1 MNAVRSSQSLGS
13 FLYLRE
19 RRMGNTKLQY
29 AVRAVLAAA
38 AASAVVPAHAQT
50 APAAANDTALQE
62 VVVTGSRLAISPNDV
77 SISPI
82 TSLDSLDI
90 QKSGLVRTE
99 DLLNNLPQVVAEQS
113 SGTSISSNGTATV
126 SLRGLGSQRTLVL
139 VNGTRMAPGAG
150 LGVTTTSSADIN
162 QIPADLVERVD
173 VLTGGA
179 SAVYGAD
186 AVAGVVNFVLNTH
199 FEGVRVDANYGFG
212 RYNNDHT
219 DLQNNLAAAGDPV
232 PTGSVDAGFNKD
244 VSFLAGANFA
254 DGKGNATVYATYLNS
269 SPAVG
274 YQYDYAGCSLNT
286 PSVLPGPGGLSC
298 GGSGTPATGRF
309 AVYGSTAGSA
319 AIKPVTPSKS
329 YAIDP
334 ATGAFRPYVS
344 ATDSYNYGGLSFLQ
358 RAAERYTAG
367 SFLTYDIN
375 DNTSV
380 YSNFMYARNSSE
392 ANYGP
397 SGLFTYT
404 GATISCANP
413 LLTATEVGILCAPAA
428 VAANQLAFPQNAG
441 TNNIN
446 LYVGRRAVENGPRED
461 NYLSNSFRETVGV
474 KGKWIEGLSYDL
486 YGQVGINTMHDS
498 QSNYINSTSATN
510 ALNVVTDTRAG
521 SATFGQPVCES
532 VINGTSPTCV
542 PWNIFQKGGVT
553 PAAIAYIDVPSTYS
567 VTAKEFIVDGS
578 VTADLEKM
586 GMKLPTASAGPSV
599 NLGAEY
605 RSESYILDPDYVFA
619 NGLNSGGNGA
629 QSAINGGF
637 HVSEIY
643 TEGRLPVLND
653 LPAAYDL
660 SFDAGYR
667 YSKYTSGFNTN
678 TYKFGVEYAPIKD
691 VKLRGGYNRAVRAP
705 SVGDLFA
712 PAVIG
717 AGGTA
722 DPCWGPVIGGTGGTT
737 GTIQGHDFAY
747 CARTGVT
754 AAEWGNIATNPAA
767 QINTSV
773 GGNIDLKPEIAD
785 TFTYGLVFQPT
796 FVANLSA
803 SLDFYYIRI
812 QNTIESLTSNTIINN
827 CGENN
832 SGCDLIHRG
841 AGTGSLWFNTGNFVQ
856 ATEQNIGTISTKG
869 IDLASHYSFDTGYG
883 KVGIQL
889 LGTRVL
895 NFYTAPIAG
904 GAAYNCAGYWG
915 TTCGAPTPHW
925 RHVLNTDWQAPWMG
939 LDLSVRWRYIGPS
952 QTDHA
957 SQDPQLASTYYT
969 GTAHIGG
976 YSYLDLSLNMPIAS
990 TGIDLRVGVNNL
1002 TDKAPPIIPSGS
1014 YSECPNT
1021 SCNDNTWVGTYDTL
1035 GRYLYAHVQVKF

>member
-1 MNAVRSSQSLGS
+1 
-13 FLYLRE
+13 
-19 RRMGNTKLQY
+19 MGNTKLQY

-50 APAAANDTALQE
+50 APATASDTALQE
-62 VVVTGSRLAISPNDV
+62 VIVTGSRLAISPNDV

-90 QKSGLVRTE
+90 QKTGLVRTE
-99 DLLNNLPQVVAEQS
+99 DLLNNLPSVVAEQS
-113 SGTSISSNGTATV
+113 GGTSISSNGTATV

-139 VNGTRMAPGAG
+139 VNGTRLAPGAG
-150 LGVTTTSSADIN
+150 LSAAGNNTSSSPDIN
-162 QIPADLVERVD
+162 QIPADLIERVD

-199 FEGVRVDANYGFG
+199 FEGVRIDSNYGFG
-212 RYNNDHT
+212 RYNNDHQ
-219 DLQNNLAAAGDPV
+219 DLLNNLIAKGDPV
-232 PTGSVDAGFNKD
+232 PPSVTDAGFNKD
-244 VSFLAGANFA
+244 ISFLAGSNFA
-254 DGKGNATVYATYLNS
+254 DGKGNATVYATYLKT

-309 AVYGSTAGSA
+309 AVYGSTVAGGA
-319 AIKPVTPSKS
+319 VKPVTPASS

-334 ATGAFRPYVS
+334 ATGAFRPYS
-344 ATDSYNYGGLSFLQ
+344 NATDSYNYGGLSFLQ

-367 SFLTYDIN
+367 SFLNYDIN
-375 DNTSV
+375 DKTTV
-380 YSNFMYARNSSE
+380 YSDFMYARNSSE

-397 SGLFTYT
+397 SGLFSYT
-404 GATISCANP
+404 AATISCANP
-413 LLTATEVGILCAPAA
+413 LLSAQEVSILCAPATI
-428 VAANQLAFPQNAG
+428 AANQLAFPQNAG

-474 KGKWIEGLSYDL
+474 KGKWLEGLSYDL

-498 QSNYINSTSATN
+498 EANFINSTSGTN
-510 ALNVVTDTRAG
+510 ALNVIQT
-521 SATFGQPVCES
+521 
-532 VINGTSPTCV
+532 PTGPQCVVGPPCV

-553 PAAIAYIDVPSTYS
+553 AAAINYIDVPATYS

-578 VTADLEKM
+578 VTADMEKF
-586 GMKLPTASAGPSV
+586 GLKLPTASSGPSI

-605 RSESYILDPDYVFA
+605 RSENYTFDPDYIFK

-629 QSAINGGF
+629 QNPIDGGF
-637 HVSEIY
+637 HVSEIF
-643 TEGRLPVLND
+643 TEARLPVLND

-660 SFDAGYR
+660 SFDGGYR

-705 SVGDLFA
+705 SVGDLFS

-722 DPCWGPVIGGTGGTT
+722 DPCWGPVVGGTGGTT

-773 GGNIDLKPEIAD
+773 GGNINLKPEIAD
-785 TFTYGLVFQPT
+785 TFTYGFVFQPT
-796 FVANLSA
+796 FVPNLVT

-812 QNTIESLTSNTIINN
+812 KNTIESLTSNTITNN
-827 CGENN
+827 CGEN
-832 SGCDLIHRG
+832 SIGCDLIHRG
-841 AGTGSLWFNTGNFVQ
+841 AGTGSLWFNNNDFVT

-895 NFYTAPIAG
+895 NFFTAPIAG
-904 GAAYNCAGYWG
+904 GAAFNCAGYWG
-915 TTCGAPTPHW
+915 TTCGAPIPHW
-925 RHVLNTDWQAPWMG
+925 RHVLNTDWQAPWAG
-939 LDLSVRWRYIGPS
+939 LDLSVRWRYIGPTQS
-952 QTDHA
+952 DHV
-957 SQDPQLASTYYT
+957 SQDPQLSSTYFA

-976 YSYLDLSLNMPIAS
+976 YSYLDLSLSAPIAS

-1002 TDKAPPIIPSGS
+1002 TGKAPPIIPSGS
-1014 YSECPNT
+1014 YSECPNS

-1035 GRYLYAHVQVKF
+1035 GRFLYAHVQVKF

>member
-1 MNAVRSSQSLGS
+1 
-13 FLYLRE
+13 
-19 RRMGNTKLQY
+19 MGNTKLQY

-38 AASAVVPAHAQT
+38 AASAMAPAYAQT
-50 APAAANDTALQE
+50 AAPAVANDAALQE

-77 SISPI
+77 SISPV
-82 TSLDSLDI
+82 TSLDALDI

-99 DLLNNLPQVVAEQS
+99 DLLNNLPSVVAEQS
-113 SGTSISSNGTATV
+113 GGTSISSNGTATV

-139 VNGTRMAPGAG
+139 VNGTRLAPGAG
-150 LGVTTTSSADIN
+150 LSAAGNNTSSSPDIN
-162 QIPADLVERVD
+162 QIPAELIQRVD

-199 FEGVRVDANYGFG
+199 FEGVKIDAQYGFN
-212 RYNNDHT
+212 RYSNDHA
-219 DLQNNLAAAGDPV
+219 DLLANLAAKGDPL
-232 PTGSVDAGFNKD
+232 PDSTVDAGFNKE
-244 VSFLAGANFA
+244 VSILMGSNFA
-254 DGKGNATVYATYLNS
+254 DGKGNATVYATYLRT

-286 PSVLPGPGGLSC
+286 PAKLPGPGGLSC

-309 AVYGSTAGSA
+309 AVYGLIGGAVKPATPAG
-319 AIKPVTPSKS
+319 S
-329 YAIDP
+329 YAIDQ
-334 ATGAFRPYVS
+334 ATGAFRPYS
-344 ATDSYNYGGLSFLQ
+344 NATDSYNYGGLSFLQ
-358 RAAERYTAG
+358 RASERYTAG
-367 SFLTYDIN
+367 SFLNYDIN
-375 DNTSV
+375 DSTNV
-380 YSNFMYARNSSE
+380 YSDFMYARNSSE

-397 SGLFTYT
+397 SGLFTFT
-404 GATISCANP
+404 GATVSCGGPAGVNP
-413 LLTATEVGILCAPAA
+413 LFSAAEAAVFCAPATI
-428 VAANQLAFPQNAG
+428 AANQLAFPQNAG

-486 YGQVGINTMHDS
+486 YGQVGLNTMHDS
-498 QSNYINSTSATN
+498 QGNYINATSGTN

-521 SATFGQPVCES
+521 SPTLGQPVCES
-532 VINGTSPTCV
+532 VINGTAPTCV
-542 PWNIFQKGGVT
+542 PWNIFAKGGVT
-553 PAAIAYIDVPSTYS
+553 PGAIGYIDVPATYS
-567 VTAKEFIVDGS
+567 VTVKEYIVDGS
-578 VTADLEKM
+578 ITADLEKM
-586 GMKLPTASAGPSV
+586 GFKLPTASAGPSV
-599 NLGAEY
+599 NVGAEY
-605 RSESYILDPDYVFA
+605 RSESYVLDPDYIFA

-637 HVSEIY
+637 HASEIF

-667 YSKYTSGFNTN
+667 YSKYTSGFDTN

-691 VKLRGGYNRAVRAP
+691 VKIRGGYNRAVRAP
-705 SVGDLFA
+705 SVGDLFS

-722 DPCWGPVIGGTGGTT
+722 DPCWGPVVGGTGGTT

-773 GGNIDLKPEIAD
+773 GGSLNLKPEKAD
-785 TFTYGLVFQPT
+785 TFTYGVVFQPT
-796 FVANLSA
+796 FVPNLVA

-827 CGENN
+827 CGNNN

-841 AGTGSLWFNTGNFVQ
+841 AGTGSLWFNTNNFVT

-883 KVGIQL
+883 KMGIQL

-915 TTCGAPTPHW
+915 TTCGAPNPHW
-925 RHVLNTDWQAPWMG
+925 RHVLNTDWQAPWLG
-939 LDLSVRWRYIGPS
+939 LDVSLRWRYIGPT

-957 SQDPQLASTYYT
+957 SQDPQLSSTYYT

-976 YSYLDLSLNMPIAS
+976 YSYLDLSLSMPIAS

-1021 SCNDNTWVGTYDTL
+1021 SCNDNTWVGTYDTM

>member
-1 MNAVRSSQSLGS
+1 
-13 FLYLRE
+13 
-19 RRMGNTKLQY
+19 MGNTKLQY

-50 APAAANDTALQE
+50 APAAASDTALQE

-309 AVYGSTAGSA
+309 AVYGSTATNPA
-319 AIKPVTPSKS
+319 VKPVTPSKS

-358 RAAERYTAG
+358 RQAERYTAG
-367 SFLTYDIN
+367 SFLNYDIT
-375 DNTSV
+375 DNTNV

-413 LLTATEVGILCAPAA
+413 LLTAPEVAILCAPAT

-461 NYLSNSFRETVGV
+461 NYLSNSFRETLGV

-486 YGQVGINTMHDS
+486 YAQVGINTMHDS
-498 QSNYINSTSATN
+498 QSNYINSTSGTN

-567 VTAKEFIVDGS
+567 VTAKEYIVDGS

-586 GMKLPTASAGPSV
+586 GMKLPTASSGPSV

-605 RSESYILDPDYVFA
+605 RSESYVLDPDYVFA

-722 DPCWGPVIGGTGGTT
+722 DPCWGPVIGAVAGDPTS
-737 GTIQGHDFAY
+737 GTIQGHNFAY

-754 AAEWGNIATNPAA
+754 VGEWGNIATNPAA

-773 GGNIDLKPEIAD
+773 GGSLNLKPEIAD
-785 TFTYGLVFQPT
+785 TFTYGFVFQPT
-796 FVANLSA
+796 FVPNLGA

-832 SGCDLIHRG
+832 AGCDLIHRG
-841 AGTGSLWFNTGNFVQ
+841 AGTGSLWFNTGNYVT

-869 IDLASHYSFDTGYG
+869 IDLASHYSIDTGYG

-939 LDLSVRWRYIGPS
+939 LDLSVRWRYIGPT

>member
-1 MNAVRSSQSLGS
+1 
-13 FLYLRE
+13 
-19 RRMGNTKLQY
+19 MGNTKLQY

-38 AASAVVPAHAQT
+38 AASAVAPAYAQT
-50 APAAANDTALQE
+50 ATAVANDTALQE

-77 SISPI
+77 SISPV

-90 QKSGLVRTE
+90 AKSGLVRTE

-113 SGTSISSNGTATV
+113 GGTSISANGTATV

-150 LGVTTTSSADIN
+150 LGVATTSSADIN
-162 QIPADLVERVD
+162 QIPADLIQRVD

-199 FEGVRVDANYGFG
+199 FEGVRIDSNYGFN
-212 RYNNDHT
+212 RYSNNHQ
-219 DLQNNLAAAGDPV
+219 DLLGLLAAKGDPL
-232 PTGSVDAGFNKD
+232 PQSTVDAGINKD
-244 VSFLAGANFA
+244 VSFLAGSNFA
-254 DGKGNATVYATYLNS
+254 DGKGNATVYATYLKT

-309 AVYGSTAGSA
+309 AVYGLNSKGAVAPATPGASA
-319 AIKPVTPSKS
+319 
-329 YAIDP
+329 YAVDP
-334 ATGAFRPYVS
+334 NTGAFRPYS
-344 ATDSYNYGGLSFLQ
+344 NATDSYNYGGLSYLQ

-367 SFLTYDIN
+367 SFLNYDIN
-375 DNTSV
+375 DSTNV
-380 YSNFMYARNSSE
+380 YSNFMFARNSST

-404 GATISCANP
+404 AATVSCANP
-413 LLTATEVGILCAPAA
+413 LLTPQEVGILCAPAV
-428 VAANQLAFPQNAG
+428 VAANQAAFPQNAG

-446 LYVGRRAVENGPRED
+446 LYVGRRAVENGPRAD
-461 NYLSNSFRETVGV
+461 NYLSNSFRETLGV
-474 KGKWIEGLSYDL
+474 KGHWIDGLSYDL

-498 QSNYINSTSATN
+498 EGGFVNTTSATN
-510 ALNVVTDTRAG
+510 ALNVV
-521 SATFGQPVCES
+521 S
-532 VINGTSPTCV
+532 VGGVPTCQSVVNGTDPNCV
-542 PWNIFQKGGVT
+542 PWNIFQKGTVT
-553 PAAIAYIDVPSTYS
+553 PAAVNYISVPATYS
-567 VTAKEFIVDGS
+567 ITTKEFIVDGS
-578 VTADLEKM
+578 VTADLEKF
-586 GMKLPTASAGPSV
+586 GMKVPTAASGPSF

-605 RSESYILDPDYVFA
+605 RSESYIFDPDFVFE

-629 QSAINGGF
+629 QHPIDGGF
-637 HVSEIY
+637 HVGEVFTEANVPLVNDKTGIYSLEIN
-643 TEGRLPVLND
+643 T
-653 LPAAYDL
+653 
-660 SFDAGYR
+660 GYR
-667 YSKYTSGFNTN
+667 YSSYTSGFDTN
-678 TYKFGVEYAPIKD
+678 TYKFGLEYAPIKD
-691 VKLRGGYNRAVRAP
+691 VKVRAGYNRAVRAP
-705 SVGDLFA
+705 GVGDLFA

-722 DPCWGPVIGGTGGTT
+722 DPCWGPVVGGTGGTT

-773 GGNIDLKPEIAD
+773 GGSTILKPEIAD
-785 TFTYGLVFQPT
+785 TFTYGFVFQPT
-796 FVANLSA
+796 FVPGLGA
-803 SLDFYYIRI
+803 SIDFYYIRI
-812 QNTIESLTSNTIINN
+812 RDAIVPLTSNTITNN
-827 CGENN
+827 CGNN
-832 SGCDLIHRG
+832 NVGCDLIHRG
-841 AGTGSLWFNTGNFVQ
+841 PGTGSLWFNNADYVT
-856 ATEQNIGTISTKG
+856 AIEQNIGTISTKG

-883 KVGIQL
+883 KVGIQFM
-889 LGTRVL
+889 GTRVL
-895 NFYTAPIAG
+895 NFFTAPIAASG
-904 GAAYNCAGYWG
+904 EAYDCAGYWG

-925 RHVLNTDWQAPWMG
+925 RHVLNTDWQAPWLG

-952 QTDHA
+952 KSDHV
-957 SQDPQLASTYYT
+957 SQDPQLSSTYFAP
-969 GTAHIGG
+969 TAQIAGFN
-976 YSYLDLSLNMPIAS
+976 YIDLSLSMPIAS

-1021 SCNDNTWVGTYDTL
+1021 SCNDNTWVGTYDTM
-1035 GRYLYAHVQVKF
+1035 GRYLYAHVSVKF